1 MKQFFEIMLKDIQRE
16 EFTLKECLVYGVV
29 APIVLIALMGFA
41 GWMESIF

>member
-1 MKQFFEIMLKDIQRE
+1 MKQFLEIMLKDIQRE

-29 APIVLIALMGFA
+29 VPLGMIALMGFA